1 MLSDIQPI
9 QLIELFKD
17 GEKRLVRA
25 GTPQEK
31 HWRDAGFLAEGEEAP
46 KPAAKPAKPRAKA
59 KPKKTTE
66 PVEDTVEDLNPESN

>member
-1 MLSDIQPI
+1 MLSDLQPI
-9 QLIELFKD
+9 KLITLIKGDET
-17 GEKRLVRA
+17 RLVRV

-31 HWRDAGFLAEGEEAP
+31 HWREAGFLAEGEEAP

-66 PVEDTVEDLNPESN
+66 PVEDTVEVLNPESN